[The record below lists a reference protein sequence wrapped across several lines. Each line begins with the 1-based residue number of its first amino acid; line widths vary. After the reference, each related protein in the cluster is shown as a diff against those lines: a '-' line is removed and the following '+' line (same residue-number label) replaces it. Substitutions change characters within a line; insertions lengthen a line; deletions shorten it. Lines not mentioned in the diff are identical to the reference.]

1 MAWLHA
7 MIAAVSRAAPAWF
20 RRLTWHRL
28 VLGAGIALALPCHGL
43 EANTASRAELEQLPG
58 LGPAK
63 VERLLLARAN
73 RPFTDW
79 HDLLHRVAGVGAK
92 GAATLSTDGLTVNGA
107 SFMPAARNGRPREP

>member
-7 MIAAVSRAAPAWF
+7 MIAAVSGAAPASF
-20 RRLTWHRL
+20 RRLIWHRL
-28 VLGAGIALALPCHGL
+28 VLGAGVALALPCHGL

-63 VERLLLARAN
+63 VERLLLERAK

-79 HDLLHRVAGVGAK
+79 QDMLRRVAGVGGK
-92 GAATLSTDGLTVNGA
+92 RAAALSTDGLRVNGA
-107 SFMPAARNGRPREP
+107 SFAAAAPNAGAREP